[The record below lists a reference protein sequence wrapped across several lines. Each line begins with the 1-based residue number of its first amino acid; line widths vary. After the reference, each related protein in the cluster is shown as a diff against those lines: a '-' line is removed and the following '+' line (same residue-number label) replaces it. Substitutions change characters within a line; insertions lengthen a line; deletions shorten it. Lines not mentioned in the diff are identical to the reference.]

1 MGYYVTLKKD
11 GQTTKLNKVM
21 ELAGS
26 TYALG
31 GSDIAEL
38 SITYN
43 YSALFKSAFKD
54 DIGLYC
60 INGLSYQDGL
70 IKIIKAVSELSEEN
84 NPPSIDELKE
94 LESIYLEKVRV
105 AEEEQGSAVI
115 GNIFRSMLQDVR
127 ERIKNADPATNR
139 ARPSYWDATPGNA
152 KQALRELIKMASEAP
167 TDTIWSID

>member
-43 YSALFKSAFKD
+43 
-54 DIGLYC
+54 
-60 INGLSYQDGL
+60 
-70 IKIIKAVSELSEEN
+70 
-84 NPPSIDELKE
+84 
-94 LESIYLEKVRV
+94 
-105 AEEEQGSAVI
+105 
-115 GNIFRSMLQDVR
+115 
-127 ERIKNADPATNR
+127 
-139 ARPSYWDATPGNA
+139 
-152 KQALRELIKMASEAP
+152 
-167 TDTIWSID
+167 